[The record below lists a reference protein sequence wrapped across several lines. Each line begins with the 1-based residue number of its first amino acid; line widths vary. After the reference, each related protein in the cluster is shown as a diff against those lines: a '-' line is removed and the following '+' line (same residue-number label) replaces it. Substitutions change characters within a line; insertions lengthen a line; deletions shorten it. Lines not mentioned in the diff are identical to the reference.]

1 MMNLSWYHYVYFSLS
16 ANEQIALLVQE
27 RDSSQ
32 ANELI
37 LAERVG
43 ELMDEIV
50 KLNDEIAKFK
60 QEKIGNFLNS

>member
-1 MMNLSWYHYVYFSLS
+1 LST
-16 ANEQIALLVQE
+16 NEQIALLVQE
-27 RDSSQ
+27 RDASK

-50 KLNDEIAKFK
+50 KLNDDIAKFK
-60 QEKIGNFLNS
+60 QEKIGEIF